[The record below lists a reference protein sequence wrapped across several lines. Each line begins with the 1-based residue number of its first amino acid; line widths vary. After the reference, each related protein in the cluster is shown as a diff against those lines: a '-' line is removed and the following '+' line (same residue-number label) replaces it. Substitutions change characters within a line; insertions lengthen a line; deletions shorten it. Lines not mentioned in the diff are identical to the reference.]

1 MTAKRPAL
9 NRQGTKQGTA
19 TRSAGKRTAA
29 RLVQVARELLT
40 TEPLEHFSMRAVADR
55 AGVGLANLQYYFPR
69 REDLARAL
77 YLDVGDRYA
86 AAYTECLKTAP
97 EDPVARFRA
106 ILRWNLHDIT
116 LKATRQFFIQLW
128 ALLGSID
135 GFEGHYLRELYAI
148 DIAQLSEHLGAIH
161 PAADSEDI
169 HRRATV
175 IAAMIEGLLLLVS
188 DVEHDAGRRQA
199 LLDEAMNAALAIAL
213 NESRP
218 APDTPAAPA

>member
-1 MTAKRPAL
+1 MTTKQTAPG
-9 NRQGTKQGTA
+9 RQGTRHGTA

-29 RLVQVARELLT
+29 RLVQAARELLT

-86 AAYTECLKTAP
+86 AAYGDCLKTAP
-97 EDPVARFRA
+97 KDPVERFRT

-116 LKATRQFFIQLW
+116 TKSTRQFFIQLW
-128 ALLGSID
+128 TLLGSID
-135 GFEGHYLRELYAI
+135 GFDGKYLRELYAI

-161 PAADSEDI
+161 PAADGEDI
-169 HRRATV
+169 YRRATV

-188 DVEHDAGRRQA
+188 DVEHDADRKQA
-199 LLDEAMNAALAIAL
+199 LLDEAMSAALAIAL
-213 NESRP
+213 SETRP
-218 APDTPAAPA
+218 VPDDCV